1 MEDTR
6 SVAAWFGAQEILHS
20 QSLLVQDMLKDIE
33 SLKPDDIRRV
43 AKTILD
49 QSKLSMA
56 VVGPFSDEAYFSE
69 ILKIR

>member
-1 MEDTR
+1 
-6 SVAAWFGAQEILHS
+6 
-20 QSLLVQDMLKDIE
+20 MLKDIE